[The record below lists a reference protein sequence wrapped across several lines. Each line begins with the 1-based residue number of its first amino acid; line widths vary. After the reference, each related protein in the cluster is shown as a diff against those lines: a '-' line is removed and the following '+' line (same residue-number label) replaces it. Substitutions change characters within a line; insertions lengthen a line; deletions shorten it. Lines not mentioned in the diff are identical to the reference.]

1 MVRILLI
8 PESPGSNQGIA
19 MKSRRPNLPLA
30 AALSLVMATPAL
42 AHPVSPPPPP
52 AGAVDAA
59 GNVYGDTR
67 PDWRGGPA
75 AVPQP
80 GYDAAAYE
88 QARVDWLGECRRRQ
102 GHGKTVGGVV
112 LGGLVGG
119 VVGNR
124 VAGAGNRTTGTV
136 VGAAAGAAVGGA
148 IGSAAD
154 RREARDYCEA
164 YLDQYMGQ
172 QGRGG
177 YAYGYQAVMMV
188 PVAVVSVAG
197 PVQQQGECKETIVT
211 EEWVTSSGGSR
222 WRYTPRHPRPR
233 HDKRVR
239 VAPDKRV
246 RL

>member
-1 MVRILLI
+1 M

-30 AALSLVMATPAL
+30 AALSLVLATPAL
-42 AHPVSPPPPP
+42 AHPVSPPSPPP
-52 AGAVDAA
+52 GAVDAA

-67 PDWRGGPA
+67 PEWRGGPA

-80 GYDAAAYE
+80 GYDAPGYE
-88 QARVDWLGECRRRQ
+88 QARADWLNECRRHH
-102 GHGKTVGGVV
+102 GNGKTVGGVIV
-112 LGGLVGG
+112 GGLVGG
-119 VVGNR
+119 VIGNR
-124 VAGAGNRTTGTV
+124 FAGPGNRTTGTV
-136 VGAAAGAAVGGA
+136 VGAVAGAAVGGA

-154 RREARDYCEA
+154 NRDARDYCEA
-164 YLDQYMGQ
+164 YLDQHMGQ

-177 YAYGYQAVMMV
+177 YVYGYQPMMMV
-188 PVAVVSVAG
+188 PVMMVTVAG

-211 EEWVTSSGGSR
+211 EEWVVQSDRSSR
-222 WRYTPRHPRPR
+222 RYIVRQPRPR

-239 VAPDKRV
+239 ITPDKRV